1 MGLISR
7 VSSRTYRG
15 PKMNGQA
22 PETASK
28 FAHPP
33 REPEP
38 YEPRH
43 KEGYLGVITKL
54 RNTKRS
60 GRNVKKVYRPDP
72 VGYKPFINPFLTS
85 HYDYSSEEDEN
96 NPNLPKRSRA
106 DIKKLEDEYR
116 RAQERK
122 MRDEEEAVRRREAEK
137 SRMRSKKNLEEAQDR
152 RVKQEAGEGRDRS
165 RGSGDRNRDRDSRR
179 DRDRDRDSRRD
190 RDRDRRR

>member
-7 VSSRTYRG
+7 VSSRTYRSY
-15 PKMNGQA
+15 KMNGQA

-106 DIKKLEDEYR
+106 DIKKLEDEY
-116 RAQERK
+116 
-122 MRDEEEAVRRREAEK
+122 

-165 RGSGDRNRDRDSRR
+165 RGSGDRDRDRDRDRRRDRSRDRDSRR

>member
-137 SRMRSKKNLEEAQDR
+137 SRMRSQKNLEEAQDR
-152 RVKQEAGEGRDRS
+152 RIKQESSEGGSRDRS
-165 RGSGDRNRDRDSRR
+165 RGSGDRDR
-179 DRDRDRDSRRD
+179 DRDRDRSRRD
-190 RDRDRRR
+190 RSRDRDSSRR

>member
-1 MGLISR
+1 
-7 VSSRTYRG
+7 
-15 PKMNGQA
+15 MNGQA

-116 RAQERK
+116 KFQK
-122 MRDEEEAVRRREAEK
+122 ITQNTPKFSQK
-137 SRMRSKKNLEEAQDR
+137 SLFFSKFS
-152 RVKQEAGEGRDRS
+152 VSTRS
-165 RGSGDRNRDRDSRR
+165 RTKNA
-179 DRDRDRDSRRD
+179 
-190 RDRDRRR
+190 